1 MVERTKRKVFIGNV
15 VSNRMEKTITVR
27 VERRFRHPLYKKF
40 VTRSTKLMAHDEK
53 QECGIGD
60 TVRIEETRPM
70 SKFKRW
76 RLVEIIKKAV

>member
-1 MVERTKRKVFIGNV
+1 MVERMKRKVFIGNV

-40 VTRSTKLMAHDEK
+40 VTKSTKLMVHDEK

-60 TVRIEETRPM
+60 TVRIEETRPL

-76 RLVEIIKKAV
+76 RLVELIKKAQ